1 MRFDLLQFYFCN
13 SYCVWGLAGAWRLV
27 TASLLFPQ
35 LPDPR
40 VERTKDHLLIDIVAI
55 AIFAVISGADG
66 WVAIETYRQS
76 KLGWLEQF
84 LALPNGIPSHDTF
97 ARVFARLDP
106 EVFRACFYSWIESI
120 TEVLGAQVIPID
132 GKTLKQSYDR
142 NGQQKAIHIVSAW
155 ASEHRLV
162 LGQMKVDKKSN
173 EITAIPA
180 LLDVLEIV
188 AASASLPLMRWGV
201 KKKLPPRLL
210 VKSRCAFRLLFEK
223 QAKSATRLRAGS

>member
-1 MRFDLLQFYFCN
+1 MATGFAPLQKR
-13 SYCVWGLAGAWRLV
+13 SVQPPALD
-27 TASLLFPQ
+27 ASIITHFAK

-66 WVAIETYRQS
+66 WVALETYGQS
-76 KLGWLEQF
+76 KLEWLEQF
-84 LALPNGIPSHDTF
+84 LALPNAIPSHDTN

-106 EVFRACFYSWIESI
+106 EVFGACFNSWIESI
-120 TEVLGAQVIPID
+120 TKVLAAQVIPID

-142 NGQQKAIHIVSAW
+142 NGKQKAIHLVSAW
-155 ASEHRLV
+155 ASEDRLV

-180 LLDVLEIV
+180 LLDVLEIAGCIITIDAMGCQKEI
-188 AASASLPLMRWGV
+188 AAKIIG
-201 KKKLPPRLL
+201 
-210 VKSRCAFRLLFEK
+210 K
-223 QAKSATRLRAGS
+223 QADSVDRKLW